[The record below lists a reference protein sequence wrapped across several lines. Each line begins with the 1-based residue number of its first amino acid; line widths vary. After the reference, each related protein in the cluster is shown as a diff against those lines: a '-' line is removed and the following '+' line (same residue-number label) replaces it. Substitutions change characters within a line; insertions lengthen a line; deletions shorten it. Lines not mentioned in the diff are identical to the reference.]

1 VIVVDTSALVDILLE
16 RPSNMALRWRIGGA
30 AELHAP
36 HLIDIEF
43 LSVLRR
49 LVYGQALSMDA
60 AAVAREQFEDLAIE
74 RYPHEPLRDRIWQL
88 RDSLTAY
95 DAAFVA
101 LGETLELPLVTSDGR
116 IGRSHGH
123 HAQVESYAR

>member
-1 VIVVDTSALVDILLE
+1 
-16 RPSNMALRWRIGGA
+16 MALCQRIGGA

-43 LSVLRR
+43 LNVLRR
-49 LVYGQALSMDA
+49 LVHGQALSIDA
-60 AAVAREQFEDLAIE
+60 AAVAREQFEDLTIE

-95 DAAFVA
+95 DGAFVA
-101 LGETLELPLVTSDGR
+101 LGETLGLPLVTSDGR
-116 IGRSHGH
+116 LARSHGH
-123 HAQVESYAR
+123 RAQVESYAR

>member
-1 VIVVDTSALVDILLE
+1 MIVVDTSALVDVLVE
-16 RPSNMALRWRIGGA
+16 RPSNVALCQRIGGA

-43 LSVLRR
+43 LNVLRR
-49 LVYGQALSMDA
+49 LVHGQALSIDA
-60 AAVAREQFEDLAIE
+60 AAVAREQFEDLTIE

-95 DAAFVA
+95 DGAFVA
-101 LGETLELPLVTSDGR
+101 LGETLGLPLVTSDGR
-116 IGRSHGH
+116 LARSHGH
-123 HAQVESYAR
+123 RAQVESYAR